1 MELRQL
7 RSLITLADADFG
19 VSRAAQR
26 LHLVQSAVSQHIRQ
40 LETAVGTPLFERQ
53 GKRLLGLTETGRLV
67 LHHAR
72 RTLAE
77 ADNILAVG
85 RDLTEADRG
94 VLRVGVTHTQARYVL
109 PPVIREFAGQYPDV
123 ALQLHQG
130 TPSQLVDLAL
140 SDKVDLAICTEALD
154 QNPALVTIPCYR
166 WNRCVIAPHGHR
178 VLGQRPLTLEKLCD
192 YPIIT
197 YVFGFTGGGHLR
209 AAFAKLGLQP
219 RVVLS
224 AADTDVIKTYVREGM
239 GIGILACLA
248 HSPVHDSDLGIQDLS
263 HLFPWEIAKIAYR
276 KDKYLRTY
284 QRDFIDRFQA
294 LTAQAYGDALAAR
307 RRGLGGARPI

>member
-7 RSLITLADADFG
+7 RTLIALADTGFS
-19 VSRAAQR
+19 VSQAAQR

-40 LETAVGTPLFERQ
+40 METAVGAPLFERQ
-53 GKRLLGLTETGRLV
+53 GKRLVGLSETGRMV

-77 ADNILAVG
+77 AENILAVG
-85 RDLTEADRG
+85 RDQTDSDRG
-94 VLRVGVTHTQARYVL
+94 VLRIGVTHTQARYVL
-109 PPVIREFAGQYPDV
+109 PPVIREFAGRYPDV

-130 TPSQLVDLAL
+130 TPNQLVDLAL
-140 SDKVDLAICTEALD
+140 HDKVDFAICTEALD
-154 QNPALVTIPCYR
+154 QNPGLTTIPCYR
-166 WNRCVIAPHGHR
+166 WNRCVTAPHGHR
-178 VLGQRPLTLEKLCD
+178 VLAQRPLTLEKLCD

-197 YVFGFTGGGHLR
+197 YVFGFTGGGRLR
-209 AAFAKLGLQP
+209 AAFAQLGLQP

-248 HSPVHDSDLGIQDLS
+248 YSAEQDGDLGIRDLS
-263 HLFPWEIAKIAYR
+263 HLFPWEVAKIAYP
-276 KDKYLRTY
+276 KDKYLRRY

-294 LTAQAYGDALAAR
+294 ITAKAYGDATAAR
-307 RRGLGGARPI
+307 RPQNPARRV